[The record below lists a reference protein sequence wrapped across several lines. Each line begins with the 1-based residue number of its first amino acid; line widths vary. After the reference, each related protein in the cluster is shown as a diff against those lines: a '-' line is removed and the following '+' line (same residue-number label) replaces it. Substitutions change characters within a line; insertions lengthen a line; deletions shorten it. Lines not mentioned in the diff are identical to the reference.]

1 MVKSRNLNDMMLRFC
16 IREVNMSRLFKPISL
31 RTSTNVGTAVR
42 GFLRRSSTI
51 ANVSNIPSST
61 SPVCSY
67 NEWDHLE
74 EVIVGRAEGATVPP
88 LTVAIKGSTVEE
100 NWNFF
105 SKYGGRSF
113 PLDHVKK
120 AKAELEEFCSVLRR
134 EGVIVRRPDVVDF
147 SVKYTTP
154 DFTSTGHVA
163 IPRDLLIV
171 IGDEIIESPMAW
183 RSRFFEYRAYRSL
196 LKEYFNGGAKW
207 TAAPKPQMS
216 DELYDE
222 EYVKYSVEERK
233 KLVTQGRFVTTEFEP
248 CFDAADFIRAG
259 KDIFAQRSQVTN
271 NMGIEWMRRHLGD
284 KYNIHVLSFDDHP
297 YPLHIDATFNIIGPG
312 IVLANPDRPCNQIEM
327 FKKAGWRIVHPP
339 KPMMPDDHPLWIT
352 SKWLSMNVL
361 MLDPTRVV
369 VDKNEKST
377 IEMFEKLGIKTIPV
391 SLRFA
396 NSLGG
401 GFHCWTCDV
410 RRRGKLESYL

>member
-1 MVKSRNLNDMMLRFC
+1 MMLRFC
-16 IREVNMSRLFKPISL
+16 LREVNMSRIFKPISL
-31 RTSTNVGTAVR
+31 RTSTNVSTAFR
-42 GFLRRSSTI
+42 GFLHRSSTI

-88 LTVAIKGSTVEE
+88 LTVGIKGSTVEE

-105 SKYGGRSF
+105 SKYGGRNF
-113 PLDHVKK
+113 PLDHVNK
-120 AKAELEEFCSVLRR
+120 ARAELDEFCSVLRR
-134 EGVIVRRPDVVDF
+134 EGVTVRRPDIVDF

-154 DFTSTGHVA
+154 DFTSTGQVA
-163 IPRDLLIV
+163 MPRDLLIV
-171 IGDEIIESPMAW
+171 IGDEIIESPMGW

-222 EYVKYSVEERK
+222 EYMKYSVEERQ
-233 KLVTQGRFVTTEFEP
+233 KLATQGRFVTTEFEP

-259 KDIFAQRSQVTN
+259 KDIFVQRSQVTN

-284 KYNIHVLSFDDHP
+284 KYNIHVLSFDDPH
-297 YPLHIDATFNIIGPG
+297 PLHIDSTFNIIGPG
-312 IVLANPDRPCNQIEM
+312 IVLLNPIRPCNQINM
-327 FKKAGWRIVHPP
+327 FKKAGWKIVHPP
-339 KPMMPDDHPLWIT
+339 KPMMPDDHPLWLT

-377 IEMFEKLGIKTIPV
+377 IGMFEKLGIKTIPV
-391 SLRFA
+391 SIRFA

>member
-1 MVKSRNLNDMMLRFC
+1 M
-16 IREVNMSRLFKPISL
+16 
-31 RTSTNVGTAVR
+31 
-42 GFLRRSSTI
+42 
-51 ANVSNIPSST
+51 PSST

-88 LTVAIKGSTVEE
+88 LTEAIKFSTFEE
-100 NWNFF
+100 HWNFF
-105 SKYGGRSF
+105 STYGGRSF
-113 PLDHVKK
+113 PLDHIKK
-120 AKAELEEFCSVLRR
+120 ARAELDEFCSVLRR
-134 EGVIVRRPDVVDF
+134 EGVTVRRPDIVDF

-154 DFTSTGHVA
+154 DFTSTGQLSM
-163 IPRDLLIV
+163 PRDLLLV

-183 RSRFFEYRAYRSL
+183 RSRFFEYRAYRAL

-207 TAAPKPQMS
+207 TTAPKPQMS

-233 KLVTQGRFVTTEFEP
+233 KLATQGRFVTTEFEP

-284 KYNIHVLSFDDHP
+284 KYNIHVLSFRDPHP
-297 YPLHIDATFNIIGPG
+297 AHIDSTFNIIGPG
-312 IVLANPDRPCNQIEM
+312 MVLANPDRPCNQIDM

-339 KPMMPDDHPLWIT
+339 KPMMPDDHPLWLT

>member
-1 MVKSRNLNDMMLRFC
+1 MMLRFC
-16 IREVNMSRLFKPISL
+16 LREVNMSRIFKPISL
-31 RTSTNVGTAVR
+31 RTSTNVSTAVR
-42 GFLRRSSTI
+42 GFLRRSTTI

-88 LTVAIKGSTVEE
+88 LTVAVKGSTAEE
-100 NWNFF
+100 KWNFI

-113 PLDHVKK
+113 PLDHIKK
-120 AKAELEEFCSVLRR
+120 AMVELDEFCSVLRR
-134 EGVIVRRPDVVDF
+134 EGVTVRRPDIVDF
-147 SVKYTTP
+147 SMKYTTP
-154 DFTSTGHVA
+154 DFTSTGYIA
-163 IPRDLLIV
+163 MPRDLLLV
-171 IGDEIIESPMAW
+171 IGDEIIECPMAW

-196 LKEYFNGGAKW
+196 LKEYFQGGAKW
-207 TAAPKPQMS
+207 TAAPKPQMI
-216 DELYDE
+216 DDLYDE
-222 EYVKYSVEERK
+222 EYIKYSVEERQ
-233 KLVTQGRFVTTEFEP
+233 KLATQGRFVTTEFEP
-248 CFDAADFIRAG
+248 CFDAADFMRAG

-284 KYNIHVLSFDDHP
+284 KYNIHVLSFREP
-297 YPLHIDATFNIIGPG
+297 NPLHIDSTFNIIGPG
-312 IVLANPDRPCNQIEM
+312 IVLANPDRPCNQIDM

-339 KPMMPDDHPLWIT
+339 KPMMPDGHPLWIS

-377 IEMFEKLGIKTIPV
+377 IAMFEKLGIKTIPV
-391 SLRFA
+391 CIPFA

>member
-1 MVKSRNLNDMMLRFC
+1 MMLRFC
-16 IREVNMSRLFKPISL
+16 IQEVNMSRIFKPISL
-31 RTSTNVGTAVR
+31 CTSTNVSTVVR
-42 GFLRRSSTI
+42 GFLCRSSTI
-51 ANVSNIPSST
+51 ANGSNMPSST

-67 NEWDHLE
+67 NEWDLLE

-154 DFTSTGHVA
+154 DFTSTGQVA
-163 IPRDLLIV
+163 MPRDLLIV

-183 RSRFFEYRAYRSL
+183 RCRFFEYRAYRSL

-222 EYVKYSVEERK
+222 EYVKYSVEERQ

-284 KYNIHVLSFDDHP
+284 KYNIHVLSFDDNP

-327 FKKAGWRIVHPP
+327 FKKAGWKIVHPP